1 MDSLG
6 TAQLISLLLAVTVVA
21 TLSGFFAAVVTRRPR
36 RRTRGIF
43 VAGVVCGVLAR
54 ELVRGRRRALALGSR
69 VKLFR

>member
-6 TAQLISLLLAVTVVA
+6 TTQLISLLLAVTVA
-21 TLSGFFAAVVTRRPR
+21 AAMSGFFAAVVTRRPR
-36 RRTRGIF
+36 RRTRRVF
-43 VAGVVCGVLAR
+43 LAGVVCGVMAR